1 MLDNLFWISIIYVS
15 AFLPINSW
23 IIMNYFNSIPTEI
36 LEAAIIDGA
45 SERAIFFKIILPLS
59 YPIIITTTLTM
70 FLMCWSQFQIPLIL
84 TASQSK
90 KVITLILSEFMTRDT
105 ISYGLIALSGIFSI
119 IALLIISIIFRK
131 FFITGFFLV
140 SIM

>member
-36 LEAAIIDGA
+36 LEAEIIDGA

-70 FLMCWSQFQIPLIL
+70 FLMSWSQFKIPLIL
-84 TASQSK
+84 TASHSK
-90 KVITLILSEFMTRDT
+90 KVIKFILLELLYSVTLI
-105 ISYGLIALSGIFSI
+105 
-119 IALLIISIIFRK
+119 
-131 FFITGFFLV
+131 
-140 SIM
+140 